1 MSNKSALANAD
12 APVALPKESYWVGN
26 YQGYED
32 NEINWFTPKSNTDR
46 PVTFGSLV
54 HGAKTNAA
62 KHDVPFPAELGRP
75 GVRERL
81 HKGRNIFE
89 DQSAKS
95 KPDEN
100 RGGVPRPTGLYDGTE
115 YANRPEPKWLIRNIA
130 VEAGYSIASG
140 RSQAGKSFCELAQA
154 LSIATGKPWLGE
166 LVEKTGPVLYV
177 AAEGQGR
184 IWKDVCAWCAEFDV
198 DPETLRGQFFIY
210 DRSARL
216 NTDAGRETLRAIL
229 DYIEYATHQ
238 PPILAVFDTLRRNMK
253 GGVSQEEPTSEVL
266 HAVNELQVM
275 GIAVTLIAHHGRGHD
290 ETKGLTEWEDDADQA
305 RIYHGTVRDGTTEI
319 EFKKVKSSEDGW
331 SIAVEYATH
340 ELPDGMA
347 TTMVAVA
354 GQRKERG
361 EKRSTRKDL
370 IVKATME
377 RTAMGILEDRN
388 PPKMSRKKLAR
399 AVCQKLGPEL
409 KEEESEIFDQQVRA
423 LARHFGRLK
432 HGELFECAAEWGIG
446 RNQEI
451 TFFAKPGRGRHVKRS
466 QNAEIHPSRP

>member
-1 MSNKSALANAD
+1 MSKRSAFANAG

-32 NEINWFTPKSNTDR
+32 NEFHWFTPKSKTAR

-54 HGAKTNAA
+54 HAAKTNAA

-75 GVRERL
+75 GVRERM
-81 HKGRNIFE
+81 HKSRNMFE

-100 RGGVPRPTGLYDGTE
+100 CGVVAKPDGLYDGPE
-115 YANRPEPKWLIRNIA
+115 YANRPEPQWLIRNIA

-154 LSIATGKPWLGE
+154 LAIATGRSWLGE
-166 LVEKTGPVLYV
+166 PVETTGPVLYV

-184 IWKDVCAWCAEFDV
+184 IWKDVCAWCVEFDV
-198 DPETLRGQFFIY
+198 DPEGLRGQFFIY

-216 NTDAGRETLRAIL
+216 NTDAGRDALRAIL
-229 DYIEYATHQ
+229 AYIKYVTHR
-238 PPILAVFDTLRRNMK
+238 PPILVVFDTLRRNMR
-253 GGVSQEEPTSEVL
+253 GGVSQEEPTSDVL
-266 HAVNELQVM
+266 HAVNEFQAV

-290 ETKGLTEWEDDADQA
+290 ETKGLTEWEDDADQV
-305 RIYHGTVRDGTTEI
+305 RIYHGTVRDRTTEI

-331 SIAVEYATH
+331 SIAVEYTMRK
-340 ELPDGMA
+340 LPDGT
-347 TTMVAVA
+347 TTMVAAA
-354 GQRKERG
+354 GKRRERA
-361 EKRSTRKDL
+361 EKCGAGNDGAVNAL
-370 IVKATME
+370 AE
-377 RTAMGILEDRN
+377 RAAIEILEDCD
-388 PPKMSRKKLAR
+388 PPKMSRIKLAS

-409 KEEESEIFDQQVRA
+409 KEEESEKFDQQVRA

-451 TFFAKPGRGRHVKRS
+451 LSFAKPGRGRRAGRS
-466 QNAEIHPSRP
+466 KL